1 MANRVL
7 PLFLDRI
14 ISVLAYLL
22 PLVEA
27 LYFFSARIFL
37 YPGDENMKIFFLK
50 YLQPVILLYTDNMYL
65 CFMFTILAFTMCVN
79 NAIPISGTKLR
90 LTKFLR
96 INVVQ
101 GILVEVFITAI
112 GQIFV
117 MCPGF
122 IKNSVIGTFISGG
135 CFFGIVMLV
144 LYATFLIII
153 GRYPR
158 IPIITESARLQTWAA
173 DNL

>member
-1 MANRVL
+1 MNRRL
-7 PLFLDRI
+7 PLVFDRI
-14 ISVLAYLL
+14 VSIAAYFL

-37 YPGDENMKIFFLK
+37 YQEDENLKIFFLK
-50 YLQPVILLYTDNMYL
+50 YLKPIVSFYQENMYL
-65 CFMFTILAFTMCVN
+65 SFMFTIFVFMVCVN
-79 NAIPISGTKLR
+79 NSIPIIGTKLR

-112 GQIFV
+112 GQVFV
-117 MCPGF
+117 MCPTF
-122 IKNSVIGTFISGG
+122 IKNSILGTFISNG
-135 CFFGIVMLV
+135 CFFAIIGLV
-144 LYATFLIII
+144 LYSAFLIML

-158 IPIITESARLQTWAA
+158 IPIITASAHLQTWAA

>member
-1 MANRVL
+1 MANRML
-7 PLFLDRI
+7 PLYLDRVV
-14 ISVLAYLL
+14 SLLAYLL

-37 YPGDENMKIFFLK
+37 YPGDENMKVFFLK
-50 YLQPVILLYTDNMYL
+50 YFQPIILFYQSNMYL
-65 CFMFTILAFTMCVN
+65 CFIFTILAFMMCVN
-79 NAIPISGTKLR
+79 NAVPITGTRLR

-112 GQIFV
+112 GQVFV
-117 MCPGF
+117 MSPSF
-122 IKNSVIGTFISGG
+122 IKNSVLGTFISGG
-135 CFFGIVMLV
+135 CFFGIVGLV
-144 LYATFLIII
+144 LYSAFLIIL

>member
-1 MANRVL
+1 MSNRML
-7 PLFLDRI
+7 PLYMDRI
-14 ISVLAYLL
+14 ISVMAYLL

-37 YPGDENMKIFFLK
+37 YPGDENMRVFFLK
-50 YLQPVILLYTDNMYL
+50 YFQPVILFYTDNMYL
-65 CFMFTILAFTMCVN
+65 CFILTIVAFMICVN
-79 NAIPISGTKLR
+79 NALPITGTKLR

-112 GQIFV
+112 GQVFV
-117 MCPGF
+117 MCPSF
-122 IKNSVIGTFISGG
+122 IKNSVIGTFISSG
-135 CFFGIVMLV
+135 CFFAIVGLV
-144 LYATFLIII
+144 LYSAFLITI
-153 GRYPR
+153 GRYTR

>member
-1 MANRVL
+1 MSNRML
-7 PLFLDRI
+7 PLYLDRI
-14 ISVLAYLL
+14 ISVMAYLL

-37 YPGDENMKIFFLK
+37 YPGDENMRVFFLK
-50 YLQPVILLYTDNMYL
+50 YFQPVILFYTDNMYL
-65 CFMFTILAFTMCVN
+65 CFILTIVAFMICVN
-79 NAIPISGTKLR
+79 NALPITGTKLR

-112 GQIFV
+112 GQVFV
-117 MCPGF
+117 MCPSF
-122 IKNSVIGTFISGG
+122 IKNSVIGTFISSG
-135 CFFGIVMLV
+135 CFFAIVGLV
-144 LYATFLIII
+144 LYSTFLIII